1 MLRSISF
8 CILQLFLYCKYVTY
22 FSLFILISNFSFIY
36 YVNNVVKHM
45 EWERLDHVAIL
56 PYPFTLQNVRNSLRC
71 GPTCFKP
78 DFTCTFYAYLL
89 YACNFIHM
97 IYQILFNSLYQF
109 EIKDIPYEL
118 LIQLILDVKLAR
130 GTDPFGRII
139 ATTLII
145 IFVFCAATLCI
156 RWVQPI
162 ELIEPYWIVN

>member
-1 MLRSISF
+1 MLRSISI

-71 GPTCFKP
+71 GPTCLKP

-97 IYQILFNSLYQF
+97 IYQNYKNHTHGSTWNYIFQNQDSIIILKWTIRKQNLRFVSVSYTEQSHV
-109 EIKDIPYEL
+109 L
-118 LIQLILDVKLAR
+118 LIQSNVLNYVKIK
-130 GTDPFGRII
+130 TVETWMNIH
-139 ATTLII
+139 
-145 IFVFCAATLCI
+145 
-156 RWVQPI
+156 
-162 ELIEPYWIVN
+162 

>member
-1 MLRSISF
+1 MFRSISI

-71 GPTCFKP
+71 GPTCFEP

-97 IYQILFNSLYQF
+97 NMIYQNYKNHTHGSTWHYIFQNQDSTTILKWTIEKQNLRF
-109 EIKDIPYEL
+109 
-118 LIQLILDVKLAR
+118 
-130 GTDPFGRII
+130 RII
-139 ATTLII
+139 RI
-145 IFVFCAATLCI
+145 VGQ
-156 RWVQPI
+156 V
-162 ELIEPYWIVN
+162 LIEFSVLNHMKTKCNRDLNIH